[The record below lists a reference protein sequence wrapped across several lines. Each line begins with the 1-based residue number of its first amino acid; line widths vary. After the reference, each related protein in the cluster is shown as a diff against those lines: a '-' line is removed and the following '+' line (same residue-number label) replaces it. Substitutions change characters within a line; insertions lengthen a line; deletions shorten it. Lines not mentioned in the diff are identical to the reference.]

1 MPDTWTEEKH
11 GLTELEDQ
19 YFNSTTGDVGLKK
32 FDAIES
38 TFATLFTEESITTVE
53 VS

>member
-19 YFNSTTGDVGLKK
+19 NFNSTTGDVGLKK

-38 TFATLFTEESITTVE
+38 TFASLFIEESITTVE